1 MYCVMQAKS
10 AFLCIGEVFFLL
22 FCSMLA
28 KINRIRLFFGGIEYE
43 GNL

>member
-10 AFLCIGEVFFLL
+10 AFLCIGGVFFLL
-22 FCSMLA
+22 FCLMLA
-28 KINRIRLFFGGIEYE
+28 KINRIRLFLGGIEYE